1 MKFEKLVEKRE
12 EEVWV
17 EEDSVAE
24 TAGAAMKEVERNRE
38 FKTEKSFARKYY
50 SKSTESTI

>member
-1 MKFEKLVEKRE
+1 M
-12 EEVWV
+12 WV

-38 FKTEKSFARKYY
+38 FKTAPHSGSSVVVAWLKELVTQCSVV
-50 SKSTESTI
+50 

>member
-1 MKFEKLVEKRE
+1 MGPIEVKFEKLVEKRE
-12 EEVWV
+12 KEVWV

-38 FKTEKSFARKYY
+38 FKTE
-50 SKSTESTI
+50 